1 MWELIDDFYPL
12 EILILR
18 VVHTKPLTIC
28 QLQFWLSHPCT
39 GSCRGLS
46 SWVSVLEVK
55 KFLELERLQ
64 DLHRSEKLL
73 LWQNMRVLASLSP
86 HPALGNGSVHISLHR
101 VAVQLYWRHQT
112 VFICASN
119 SRGHMSSSPKCSLT
133 MSVLSQEQ
141 WFPNLIC
148 STTSNKCLC
157 YYKREKAWLLFLNP
171 SGGLWKLIY
180 TFFINCCSKH
190 LYFSWNCGSTEKI
203 I

>member
-101 VAVQLYWRHQT
+101 VAAQLYWRHQT
-112 VFICASN
+112 VYLYVPQIPEDICQALLSVPSLCLFFPKSNDFQIWYVLLLQINICA
-119 SRGHMSSSPKCSLT
+119 T
-133 MSVLSQEQ
+133 
-141 WFPNLIC
+141 I
-148 STTSNKCLC
+148 
-157 YYKREKAWLLFLNP
+157 REK
-171 SGGLWKLIY
+171 KLD
-180 TFFINCCSKH
+180 CS
-190 LYFSWNCGSTEKI
+190 F
-203 I
+203 